1 MDVERK
7 FAGRRRRIRR
17 TLYALGALSV
27 LGTITMGLS
36 RLERALPTV
45 QQSAVWVDTVK
56 RGQMIR
62 QVRGPGTLVP
72 EEILWIPAATQGRVE
87 RILVQPGAMVQPTSV
102 LLELSNPELEL
113 EALDAKLQLGAAEAD
128 YTDLEVRLASQLLE
142 QKARAASVR
151 AEYTQA
157 KLRADAEEEL
167 AREGLIS
174 ELTRK
179 INSSML
185 EELASRHAIEQDRL
199 DIGSGS
205 IQAQLAAQRARIEQ
219 LRALYQLRQR
229 QLHSLQVRAGT
240 TGIVQEMLVEV
251 GQQLAPGTN
260 LARVANPEK
269 LKARLRIPQTQVQDV
284 RIGQKATIDTWND
297 LIAGRVTRIDP
308 AVREGTVTVD
318 VALEEALPKGARPDL
333 NVDGT
338 IEIERLDDALYVGR
352 PAYGQEDATL
362 GLFKLTEAGQVAVRV
377 PVRFGRSSVHTI
389 EIQEGLEAGDE
400 VILSDMSAWDAF
412 DRVQLN

>member
-1 MDVERK
+1 MDIVRK
-7 FAGRRRRIRR
+7 SAARRRRIQRM
-17 TLYALGALSV
+17 LYLLAALSV
-27 LGTITMGLS
+27 VGTITVGLS
-36 RLERALPTV
+36 RLEPALPTV
-45 QQSAVWVDTVK
+45 EKSAVWVDTVK

-72 EEILWIPAATQGRVE
+72 EEILWIPAATEGRVE
-87 RILVQPGAMVQPTSV
+87 RILVQPGALVQPDSV

-113 EALDAKLQLGAAEAD
+113 EALDAKFQLRAAEAE
-128 YTDLEVRLASQLLE
+128 YKDLEVRLESQLLE
-142 QKARAASVR
+142 QKARAASVQ

-157 KLRADAEEEL
+157 KLREDADQEL

-179 INSSML
+179 ISSSML
-185 EELASRHAIEQDRL
+185 EELASRHEIEQSRL
-199 DIGSGS
+199 EIGSES
-205 IQAQLAAQRARIEQ
+205 IQAQLAAQRARIDQ
-219 LRALYQLRQR
+219 LRAHYQLRQH
-229 QLHSLQVRAGT
+229 QLDSLQVRAGT
-240 TGIVQEMLVEV
+240 TGILQEVLVEV

-260 LARVANPEK
+260 LARVANPKK
-269 LKARLRIPQTQVQDV
+269 LKAQLRIPQTQAQDV
-284 RIGQKATIDTWND
+284 QIGQKATIDTWND
-297 LIAGRVTRIDP
+297 LISGRVIRIDP

-338 IEIERLDDALYVGR
+338 IEIERLDDVLYVGR
-352 PAYGQEDATL
+352 PTYGQEETTL
-362 GLFKLTEAGQVAVRV
+362 GLFKLTEAGRVAVRV
-377 PVRFGRSSVHTI
+377 PVRLGRSSVHTI
-389 EIQEGLEAGDE
+389 EIREGLEAGDE

>member
-1 MDVERK
+1 MDFERK
-7 FAGRRRRIRR
+7 FAARRRRIRR

-27 LGTITMGLS
+27 LGTITLGLS

-72 EEILWIPAATQGRVE
+72 EEILWIPAATQGRVK

-157 KLRADAEEEL
+157 KLRADAEQEL

-185 EELASRHAIEQDRL
+185 EELASRYAIEQDRL
-199 DIGSGS
+199 EIGSGS
-205 IQAQLAAQRARIEQ
+205 TQAQLAAQRARIEQ

-318 VALEEALPKGARPDL
+318 VALEEGLPKGARPDL

-352 PAYGQEDATL
+352 PAYGQEDGTL